1 MTTEMAT
8 GASENTTAMIG
19 LMNKDGSVKAVWLQF
34 GGSIMQAGR
43 TLLKSYDRK
52 ATEELL
58 SFGDLAILGS
68 NLGSKNKIFNNSFS
82 TEKDTC
88 IFYGRDRG
96 EKNTESCVYLSID
109 DMKENR
115 ECDYFYIMKVDKG
128 EDKWY
133 ITDLRE
139 SEEMF
144 DLEKIIKN
152 MH

>member
-19 LMNKDGSVKAVWLQF
+19 LLNKDGSVKAVWLQF

-43 TLLKSYDRK
+43 ILLKSYDRK
-52 ATEELL
+52 DLEELL
-58 SFGDLAILGS
+58 SLGDLAILGS
-68 NLGSKNKIFNNSFS
+68 NVKRKNKTHDNFLCI
-82 TEKDTC
+82 EKDTC

-96 EKNTESCVYLSID
+96 EKNTEACVYLSLD